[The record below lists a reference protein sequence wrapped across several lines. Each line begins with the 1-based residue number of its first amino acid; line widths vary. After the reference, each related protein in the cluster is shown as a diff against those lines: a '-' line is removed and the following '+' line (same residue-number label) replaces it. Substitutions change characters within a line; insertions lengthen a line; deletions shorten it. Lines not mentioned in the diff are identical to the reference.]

1 MPRQPAMRR
10 QKATFDAVRRI
21 GLRLPDVEEGTMYGS
36 PALKVRG
43 NLLACLAVHKSA
55 EPDTLAVR
63 IDFGERDELIDA
75 DPKTYYLTAHYVDYP
90 VVLVR
95 LARIRTDALS
105 DLLSAAWR
113 FVSARK
119 PAPRHPTARPR
130 R

>member
-1 MPRQPAMRR
+1 MPRQPATRR

-21 GLRLPDVEEGTMYGS
+21 GLCLPDVEEGTMYGS

-43 NLLACLAVHKSA
+43 KLLACMAVHKSA

-63 IDFGERDELIDA
+63 IDFSQRDELIDA
-75 DPKTYYLTAHYVDYP
+75 DPKTYYLTEHYVDYP

-95 LARIRTDALS
+95 LSRIRTDALS

-119 PAPRHPTARPR
+119 AAPRRPTARPR

>member
-1 MPRQPAMRR
+1 MPRQPAMRG

-43 NLLACLAVHKSA
+43 NLMACLAVHKSA

-63 IDFGERDELIDA
+63 IDFGDRDELIDA
-75 DPKTYYLTAHYVDYP
+75 DPKTYYLTEHYVDYP

-105 DLLSAAWR
+105 DLLGAAWR

-119 PAPRHPTARPR
+119 PAPRRPTARPR

>member
-1 MPRQPAMRR
+1 VPRQPAKQG
-10 QKATFDAVRRI
+10 QKATFDTVRRI
-21 GLRLPDVEEGTMYGS
+21 GMRLPDVEEGTMYGS

-43 NLLACLAVHKSA
+43 NLLTCLAVHKSA
-55 EPDTLAVR
+55 EPNTLAVR
-63 IDFGERDELIDA
+63 IDFSDRDELIDA
-75 DPKTYYLTAHYVDYP
+75 DPKTYYLTEHYVDYP

-105 DLLSAAWR
+105 DLLGAAWR

-119 PAPRHPTARPR
+119 PAPRRPTARPR

>member
-1 MPRQPAMRR
+1 
-10 QKATFDAVRRI
+10 
-21 GLRLPDVEEGTMYGS
+21 
-36 PALKVRG
+36 VRG

-63 IDFGERDELIDA
+63 IDFSERDELIDA
-75 DPKTYYLTAHYVDYP
+75 DPKTYYLTGHYVDYP

-119 PAPRHPTARPR
+119 PAPRRPTARPR
-130 R
+130 

>member
-1 MPRQPAMRR
+1 MPSRPQ
-10 QKATFDAVRRI
+10 
-21 GLRLPDVEEGTMYGS
+21 
-36 PALKVRG
+36 
-43 NLLACLAVHKSA
+43 SA

-75 DPKTYYLTAHYVDYP
+75 DPRTYYLTEHYVDYP

-105 DLLSAAWR
+105 DLLGAASR
-113 FVSARK
+113 FGARQK
-119 PAPRHPTARPR
+119 TQQLRRPAAPARPR

>member
-1 MPRQPAMRR
+1 MRK
-10 QKATFDAVRRI
+10 QKITFDAVRSV

-36 PALKVRG
+36 PALKLRG

-63 IDFGERDELIDA
+63 IDFSERDELIEA
-75 DPKTYYLTAHYVDYP
+75 DPKTYYLTEHYVDYP

-95 LARIRTDALS
+95 LSSIRIDALS
-105 DLLSAAWR
+105 DLLATAWR

-119 PAPRHPTARPR
+119 PARRRTTARLR